1 VEAFTLTNA
10 HGLAVRAATY
20 GGTILSLSV
29 PDRDGHVAD
38 VVLGHDS
45 LEEYINGSNYFG
57 AIIGRFANRIADAQF
72 TVDGKTYRLAANDG
86 PNHLHG
92 GRTGFDRV
100 VWRASPSCTAREA
113 RVTLSYA
120 SPDGEEGYPGNLDVQ
135 VTYTLT
141 DRNELVVDFLATTD
155 QATPVNLTQHTCF
168 NLTGRAGDI
177 LGHLLRIEAD
187 LMTPVDENLIPTG
200 GHAPVAGGPFDFR
213 TLTGVGVRIA
223 TDDEQLRRGRGYDHN
238 FALRRGEEAGLVHAA
253 QVVEPASGRT
263 LDVYTTEP
271 GLQFYSG
278 NAIGSG
284 NAIDGRVTGKAGQV
298 YGPRA
303 GLCLE
308 TQHYPDS
315 PNQRGFPST
324 LLRPGAEYRSRTVFA
339 FGVGGRPSHPERSE
353 GAMPG
358 RMPSSRSLPERS
370 ERPQGDSWGG
380 FATNSKAP
388 PPGPPWAPRPAPL
401 GG

>member
-1 VEAFTLTNA
+1 VTPGPGGRVDVTRASFGQTPDGKAVEAFTLTNGN
-10 HGLAVRAATY
+10 GLAVRAATY
-20 GGTILSLSV
+20 GGTIVSLSV

-45 LEEYINGSNYFG
+45 LEGYIGDSNYFG
-57 AIIGRFANRIADAQF
+57 AIIGRFANRIAKARF
-72 TVDGKTYRLAANDG
+72 TLDGKTYQLAANNG

-100 VWRASPSCTAREA
+100 VWRPAVYCTDRAA
-113 RVTLSYA
+113 GLALSYT
-120 SPDGEEGYPGNLDVQ
+120 SPDGEEGYPGDLDVR

-141 DRNELVVDFLATTD
+141 DRNELVVEYLATTD
-155 QATPVNLTQHTCF
+155 RPTPVNLTQHTCF
-168 NLTGRAGDI
+168 NLAADGAGHI
-177 LGHLLRIEAD
+177 LGHLLRINAG

-200 GHAPVAGGPFDFR
+200 ELAPVAGGPFDFR
-213 TLTGVGVRIA
+213 TLTAVGARIA
-223 TDDEQLRRGRGYDHN
+223 ADDEQLHRGRGYDHN
-238 FALRRGEEAGLVHAA
+238 FVLAREAEAGLVHAA

-271 GLQFYSG
+271 GLHLYSG

-284 NAIDGRVTGKAGQV
+284 DSTNRRVTGKGGRM

-315 PNQRGFPST
+315 PNQPGFPST
-324 LLRPGAEYRSRTVFA
+324 ILRPGAQYRSRTVFA
-339 FGVGGRPSHPERSE
+339 FGV
-353 GAMPG
+353 
-358 RMPSSRSLPERS
+358 
-370 ERPQGDSWGG
+370 
-380 FATNSKAP
+380 T
-388 PPGPPWAPRPAPL
+388 PRES
-401 GG
+401 